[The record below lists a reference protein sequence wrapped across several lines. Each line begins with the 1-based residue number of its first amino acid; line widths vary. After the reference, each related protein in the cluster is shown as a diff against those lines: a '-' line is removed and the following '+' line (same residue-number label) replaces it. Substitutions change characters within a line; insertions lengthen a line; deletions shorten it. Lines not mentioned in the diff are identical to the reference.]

1 MKLVNF
7 IQARGLALIM
17 ILFFLTGLTG
27 IFVDYPLNTGGDESV
42 LTAAAVKMI
51 SDRTLRPNYL
61 TFYHVPLA
69 VYFYLPPFILFFIF
83 LRLSGAFTSLDS
95 LKEFGLVN
103 FYNFLP
109 FARLLTVLMGL
120 ASIYILF
127 RIAQKLFNNKAISL
141 AAAFF
146 LSFSFMFMQL
156 AHLARVWLP
165 QTLTV
170 LIAFYFIIILY
181 QSQRDKF
188 KNYLLVALSL
198 GLAFGTHVVGIMV
211 YAPFLLVHY
220 LRNKAKKIKEIFLI
234 DKYFWLAN
242 VAIII
247 CYLSIFYLNPYG
259 FKNYINRQ
267 GKIWPSFNLML
278 ESGAVASSG
287 GAAGSLFFKVIDFF
301 REFGYYA
308 VVLIE
313 YDPILIL
320 FFIMG
325 VFALFFKER
334 EKFYLIIS
342 FILTYYFGITLV
354 GLVPYYILPIIPFL
368 ALVAGYGL
376 YNLYK
381 KIKTRIN
388 QPVALAIIF
397 FVLILNFTPLM
408 LWNYRLIQPGAR
420 LAARDWVYK
429 NISAGSSIINFDTLL
444 ELNENK
450 DSLADIKRLAGNFY
464 TKKREYLL
472 SGPAGEYAWPSYYVV
487 YFDYFKDWPKELLNK
502 KYDYLIISWKN
513 KEELKTMLNQAKSLK
528 LKASLLKRFPA
539 SAKEND
545 DYKDWRDMPKPLYTI
560 MKDNIRGPIVDIYKL
575 E

>member
-1 MKLVNF
+1 MRIVNF
-7 IQARGLALIM
+7 IQARGLALVM
-17 ILFFLTGLTG
+17 ILFFFSGLTG

-51 SDRTLRPNYL
+51 SDRTLRPNYP

-69 VYFYLPPFILFFIF
+69 VYFYLLPFILFFIF

-103 FYNFLP
+103 FYGFLP
-109 FARLLTVLMGL
+109 FARLITVLMGL
-120 ASIYILF
+120 ASIYFLYK
-127 RIAQKLFNNKAISL
+127 IAQRLFNNKAISL
-141 AAAFF
+141 AAAAF
-146 LSFSFMFMQL
+146 LSFSFMFTQL
-156 AHLARVWLP
+156 THLARAWVP

-170 LIAFYFIIILY
+170 LIAFYLIVILY
-181 QSQRDKF
+181 QSRTDKL

-198 GLAFGTHVVGIMV
+198 GLAFGTHVVGLLA
-211 YAPFLLVHY
+211 YAPFLSVHY
-220 LRNKAKKIKEIFLI
+220 LINKTKKIKEIFLTN
-234 DKYFWLAN
+234 KYFWLAN
-242 VAIII
+242 VVLVI
-247 CYLSIFYLNPYG
+247 CYLLIFYLNPYG

-287 GAAGSLFFKVIDFF
+287 GANNLFRD
-301 REFGYYA
+301 FGYYA
-308 VVLIE
+308 VALIE

-325 VFALFFKER
+325 VFVLLLQEK
-334 EKFYLIIS
+334 EKFYLIAF
-342 FILTYYFGITLV
+342 FILTYYLGITLV

-376 YNLYK
+376 YNLYE
-381 KIKTRIN
+381 KIKLKIN
-388 QPVALAIIF
+388 KPAALAMVF
-397 FVLILNFTPLM
+397 FVFILNFTPLV

-420 LAARDWVYK
+420 LAARDWIYK
-429 NISAGSSIINFDTLL
+429 NISPDSRIINFDTLL

-450 DSLADIKRLAGNFY
+450 DSLADVKRLAGNFY

-472 SGPAGEYAWPSYYVV
+472 SGPAKEYPRPGYYVV
-487 YFDYFKDWPKELLNK
+487 YFDYYFRDWPEELLNK

-513 KEELKTMLNQAKSLK
+513 KEELRAMLNQAEIFK
-528 LKASLLKRFPA
+528 LKAALIKRFPEA
-539 SAKEND
+539 ANENG
-545 DYKDWRDMPKPLYTI
+545 DYKDWRDMAKPLYTI
-560 MKDNIRGPIVDIYKL
+560 MKDNIRGPLVDIYKV